1 MRKAASMIELVVAI
15 VVMGIAVMT
24 LPLLLLKTQSNN
36 AYTLQ
41 QEIILAARTK
51 MGDMLTYRWDE
62 HSLIN
67 NKIFILLTEGDS
79 ELNATSQSEY
89 IRRIGNVKGDK
100 RRRFSP
106 DLNSST
112 SVANLGPDPL
122 GSNNLDDI
130 DDFNDNNSTF
140 EPVPILQSTSLD
152 YHFTKFN
159 LKTTVVYVSDSAN
172 YNASNLNF
180 TFETNTSGTTTN
192 IKMLELNVTDPDN
205 TSVIPFIVRSYSCN
219 IGESELLRR
228 DFP

>member
-1 MRKAASMIELVVAI
+1 MRKAASMLELIIAI

-24 LPLLLLKTQSNN
+24 LPILLLKTQNNN

-51 MGDMLTYRWDE
+51 MGDTLTYRWDE

-67 NKIFILLTEGDS
+67 NKIFILKTNGDS

-112 SVANLGPDPL
+112 PVANLGPDS
-122 GSNNLDDI
+122 GDLDDI
-130 DDFNDNNSTF
+130 DDFDGKVDTLELSS
-140 EPVPILQSTSLD
+140 QSTSLD
-152 YHFTKFN
+152 YHFTDFN
-159 LKTTVVYVSDSAN
+159 LTTTVVYVSDSAN
-172 YNASNLNF
+172 YNNQTLNF
-180 TFETNTSGTTTN
+180 VFGTTPDTNTSN
-192 IKMLELNVTDPDN
+192 IKMLTLKVSGPNN
-205 TSVIPFIVRSYSCN
+205 TPFTVRSYSCN
-219 IGESELLRR
+219 IGESELLRKAY
-228 DFP
+228 